1 PRAQTTHRH
10 LSGDRCSGTCPGRA
24 RESQKAR
31 GVEVA
36 RITTASTKPDAE
48 ALQHEVT
55 MLLQTATQA
64 PVQTVPVQTTVV
76 RPSFTDTLID
86 SFRNAFSMLL
96 SAIPRILGFIIIV
109 AIGWFVSSL
118 LARGVIGLLRA
129 IRFDELMQRSG
140 LADFA
145 NKMGT
150 GLDSAGII
158 AGLVKWLTRIVVLL
172 VAFDVLGL
180 PAVSD
185 VMRQLLLW
193 LPNLV
198 VAIFVLFIG
207 GIAARALGNFIRGA
221 TAEAGFANPETLANV
236 VRTTVWAFAIVVAI
250 NQLGIATNLIT
261 TLFTGFVAA
270 LAIALGLAFGLG
282 GRDLASR
289 TL

>member
-1 PRAQTTHRH
+1 M
-10 LSGDRCSGTCPGRA
+10 L
-24 RESQKAR
+24 
-31 GVEVA
+31 
-36 RITTASTKPDAE
+36 
-48 ALQHEVT
+48 
-55 MLLQTATQA
+55 LLQTTTQVPA
-64 PVQTVPVQTTVV
+64 QTVVV
-76 RPSFTDTLID
+76 NPPSFTATLVQ
-86 SFRNAFSMLL
+86 SFRDAFAMILT
-96 SAIPRILGFIIIV
+96 AIPRILAFIVIV

-118 LARGVIGLLRA
+118 LARAVIGLLRA

-140 LADFA
+140 LSDFL

-150 GLDSAGII
+150 GLDSAGIV
-158 AGLVKWLTRIVVLL
+158 AGIVKWIVRVVVLL

-207 GIAARALGNFIRGA
+207 GIAARAFANIVRGA
-221 TAEAGFANPETLANV
+221 TAEAGFSNPETLSNV

-270 LAIALGLAFGLG
+270 LAIALGLSFGLG

-289 TL
+289 TLENWYDQAQDAKPSRRRSRVEE

>member
-1 PRAQTTHRH
+1 M
-10 LSGDRCSGTCPGRA
+10 L
-24 RESQKAR
+24 
-31 GVEVA
+31 
-36 RITTASTKPDAE
+36 
-48 ALQHEVT
+48 
-55 MLLQTATQA
+55 LLQTTTQA
-64 PVQTVPVQTTVV
+64 PVQNAAAAE
-76 RPSFTDTLID
+76 PSFTQTLIQ
-86 SFRNAFSMLL
+86 SFRDAFTMIV

-109 AIGWFVSSL
+109 AIGWLVSNW
-118 LARGVIGLLRA
+118 LAKGVTSALRA
-129 IRFDELMQRSG
+129 IHFDELMQRSG
-140 LADFA
+140 IGDFL

-150 GLDSAGII
+150 GTDAAGIV
-158 AGLVKWLTRIVVLL
+158 AGLVKWIVRIVVLL

-207 GIAARALGNFIRGA
+207 GIAARALGNIVRGA
-221 TAEAGFANPETLANV
+221 TAEAGFANPDTLANV

-270 LAIALGLAFGLG
+270 LAIALGLSFGLG

-289 TL
+289 TLENWYDQAQEVRPSRRKAKAEE

>member
-1 PRAQTTHRH
+1 
-10 LSGDRCSGTCPGRA
+10 
-24 RESQKAR
+24 
-31 GVEVA
+31 
-36 RITTASTKPDAE
+36 
-48 ALQHEVT
+48 
-55 MLLQTATQA
+55 MLLQTTAQA
-64 PVQTVPVQTTVV
+64 PAPAQ
-76 RPSFTDTLID
+76 PSFTATLMA
-86 SFRNAFSMLL
+86 SFRDAFSMVL

-118 LARGVIGLLRA
+118 LARAVLGLLRA

-140 LADFA
+140 LADFM

-150 GLDSAGII
+150 GTDSAGIV
-158 AGLVKWLTRIVVLL
+158 AGLVKWLVRIMVLL

-207 GIAARALGNFIRGA
+207 GIAARALGNIVRGA
-221 TAEAGFANPETLANV
+221 TAEAGFANPETLSNV
-236 VRTTVWAFAIVVAI
+236 TRTTVWAFAIVVAI
-250 NQLGIATNLIT
+250 NQLGIATNLIN
-261 TLFTGFVAA
+261 TLFTGLVAA
-270 LAIALGLAFGLG
+270 LAIAFGLSFGLG

-289 TL
+289 TLENWYDQAQEIKPRRKARTEE

>member
-1 PRAQTTHRH
+1 
-10 LSGDRCSGTCPGRA
+10 
-24 RESQKAR
+24 
-31 GVEVA
+31 
-36 RITTASTKPDAE
+36 
-48 ALQHEVT
+48 
-55 MLLQTATQA
+55 MLLQTTAQV
-64 PVQTVPVQTTVV
+64 PVQTVPAQ
-76 RPSFTDTLID
+76 PSLTDTLIG
-86 SFRNAFSMLL
+86 SFRDAASMILG
-96 SAIPRILGFIIIV
+96 AIPRILGFIVIV
-109 AIGWFVSSL
+109 AIGWFISSI
-118 LARGVIGLLRA
+118 LARGVGGLLRA

-140 LADFA
+140 IGDFL

-150 GLDSAGII
+150 GNDPAGII
-158 AGLVKWLTRIVVLL
+158 AGLVKWIVRVVVLL

-207 GIAARALGNFIRGA
+207 GIAARALGNIVRGA
-221 TAEAGFANPETLANV
+221 TAEAGFASPETLANV
-236 VRTTVWAFAIVVAI
+236 TKTTVWAFAIVVAI

-289 TL
+289 TLENWYDQAQEVRPRRRAKSED

>member
-1 PRAQTTHRH
+1 M
-10 LSGDRCSGTCPGRA
+10 
-24 RESQKAR
+24 
-31 GVEVA
+31 
-36 RITTASTKPDAE
+36 
-48 ALQHEVT
+48 T
-55 MLLQTATQA
+55 MLLLQTTTQV
-64 PVQTVPVQTTVV
+64 PVQTVPAQ
-76 RPSFTDTLID
+76 PSFTATLVA
-86 SFRNAFSMLL
+86 SFRDAFTMVL

-109 AIGWFVSSL
+109 AIGWFVSSI
-118 LARGVIGLLRA
+118 LARAVIGLLRA

-140 LADFA
+140 LSDFM

-150 GLDSAGII
+150 GLDSAGVV
-158 AGLVKWLTRIVVLL
+158 AGLVKWLVRIVVLL

-207 GIAARALGNFIRGA
+207 GIAARALGNIVRGA

-236 VRTTVWAFAIVVAI
+236 TRTTVWAFAIVVAI
-250 NQLGIATNLIT
+250 NQLGIATNLIN
-261 TLFTGFVAA
+261 TLFTGLVAA
-270 LAIALGLAFGLG
+270 LAIAFGLAFGMG

-289 TL
+289 SLENWYDQAQEVKPSRRRAKAEE

>member
-1 PRAQTTHRH
+1 
-10 LSGDRCSGTCPGRA
+10 
-24 RESQKAR
+24 
-31 GVEVA
+31 
-36 RITTASTKPDAE
+36 
-48 ALQHEVT
+48 

-86 SFRNAFSMLL
+86 SFRNALSMVL

-118 LARGVIGLLRA
+118 LARAVIGLLRA

-140 LADFA
+140 LAEFT

-207 GIAARALGNFIRGA
+207 GIAARALGNIIRGA

-261 TLFTGFVAA
+261 TLFTGFVSA

-289 TL
+289 TLENWYDQAQEGKPRRKARTDE

>member
-1 PRAQTTHRH
+1 
-10 LSGDRCSGTCPGRA
+10 
-24 RESQKAR
+24 
-31 GVEVA
+31 
-36 RITTASTKPDAE
+36 
-48 ALQHEVT
+48 

-86 SFRNAFSMLL
+86 SFRNAFSMVL

-118 LARGVIGLLRA
+118 LARAVIGLLRA

-140 LADFA
+140 LAEFA

-221 TAEAGFANPETLANV
+221 TAESGFTNPETLANV

-261 TLFTGFVAA
+261 TLFTGFVSA

-289 TL
+289 TLENWYDQAQEGKPRRKARTDE

>member
-1 PRAQTTHRH
+1 
-10 LSGDRCSGTCPGRA
+10 
-24 RESQKAR
+24 
-31 GVEVA
+31 
-36 RITTASTKPDAE
+36 
-48 ALQHEVT
+48 

-64 PVQTVPVQTTVV
+64 PVQTVPVQTTAV
-76 RPSFTDTLID
+76 RPSFTDTLMA
-86 SFRNAFSMLL
+86 SFRDALSMVL

-118 LARGVIGLLRA
+118 LARAVIGLLRA

-140 LADFA
+140 LAEFT

-207 GIAARALGNFIRGA
+207 GIAARALGNIIRGA

-261 TLFTGFVAA
+261 TLFTGFVSA

-289 TL
+289 TLENWYDQAQEGKPRRKARTDE

>member
-1 PRAQTTHRH
+1 
-10 LSGDRCSGTCPGRA
+10 
-24 RESQKAR
+24 
-31 GVEVA
+31 
-36 RITTASTKPDAE
+36 
-48 ALQHEVT
+48 
-55 MLLQTATQA
+55 MLLLTATQA

-76 RPSFTDTLID
+76 RPSFMDTLMA
-86 SFRNAFSMLL
+86 SFRDAFSMIL

-118 LARGVIGLLRA
+118 LARGVTGLLRA

-140 LADFA
+140 LADFM

-150 GLDSAGII
+150 GIDSVGIVAGI
-158 AGLVKWLTRIVVLL
+158 VKWIVRVVVLL
-172 VAFDVLGL
+172 VAFDTLGL

-207 GIAARALGNFIRGA
+207 GIAARALGNIVRGA
-221 TAEAGFANPETLANV
+221 TAEGGFSNPETLSNIS
-236 VRTTVWAFAIVVAI
+236 RTAVWAFAVVVAI
-250 NQLGIATNLIT
+250 NQLGIATNLIN
-261 TLFTGFVAA
+261 TLFTGFVGA

-289 TL
+289 TLETWYDQAQEARPKSRRARASSDE

>member
-1 PRAQTTHRH
+1 
-10 LSGDRCSGTCPGRA
+10 
-24 RESQKAR
+24 
-31 GVEVA
+31 
-36 RITTASTKPDAE
+36 
-48 ALQHEVT
+48 
-55 MLLQTATQA
+55 MLLQTTTQV
-64 PVQTVPVQTTVV
+64 PVQTVPVTTK
-76 RPSFTDTLID
+76 PSFTDTLVG
-86 SFRNAFSMLL
+86 SFRDAFTMILG
-96 SAIPRILGFIIIV
+96 AIPRILGFIVIV

-118 LARGVIGLLRA
+118 LARGVMSLLRA

-140 LADFA
+140 IGDFM

-150 GLDSAGII
+150 GTDSAGII
-158 AGLVKWLTRIVVLL
+158 AGLVKWIVRIVVLL

-207 GIAARALGNFIRGA
+207 GIAARALGNIVRGA
-221 TAEAGFANPETLANV
+221 TAEGGFANPETLSNV
-236 VRTTVWAFAIVVAI
+236 VRTTVWAFTIVIAI

-270 LAIALGLAFGLG
+270 LAIALGISFGLG
-282 GRDLASR
+282 GRDLAAR
-289 TL
+289 TLENWYDQAQESRPSRRRAKADE

>member
-1 PRAQTTHRH
+1 
-10 LSGDRCSGTCPGRA
+10 
-24 RESQKAR
+24 
-31 GVEVA
+31 
-36 RITTASTKPDAE
+36 
-48 ALQHEVT
+48 
-55 MLLQTATQA
+55 
-64 PVQTVPVQTTVV
+64 
-76 RPSFTDTLID
+76 
-86 SFRNAFSMLL
+86 
-96 SAIPRILGFIIIV
+96 
-109 AIGWFVSSL
+109 
-118 LARGVIGLLRA
+118 
-129 IRFDELMQRSG
+129 MQRSG
-140 LADFA
+140 IGDFL

-150 GLDSAGII
+150 GNDPAGLV
-158 AGLVKWLTRIVVLL
+158 AGLVKWIVRVVVLL

-207 GIAARALGNFIRGA
+207 GIAARALGNIVRGA

-236 VRTTVWAFAIVVAI
+236 TRTTVWAFAIVVAI

-270 LAIALGLAFGLG
+270 LAIALGLTFGLG

-289 TL
+289 TLENWYDQAQEVKPGRRRARTEE

>member
-1 PRAQTTHRH
+1 
-10 LSGDRCSGTCPGRA
+10 
-24 RESQKAR
+24 
-31 GVEVA
+31 
-36 RITTASTKPDAE
+36 
-48 ALQHEVT
+48 
-55 MLLQTATQA
+55 MLLQTTTQV
-64 PVQTVPVQTTVV
+64 PVQTVPVTTQ
-76 RPSFTDTLID
+76 PSFTETLVG
-86 SFRNAFSMLL
+86 SFRDAFTMILG
-96 SAIPRILGFIIIV
+96 AIPRILGFIIVV

-118 LARGVIGLLRA
+118 LARGVMSLLRA

-140 LADFA
+140 IGDFM

-150 GLDSAGII
+150 GTDSAGII
-158 AGLVKWLTRIVVLL
+158 AGLVKWIVRIVVLL

-207 GIAARALGNFIRGA
+207 GIAARALGNIVRGA
-221 TAEAGFANPETLANV
+221 TAEGGFANPETLSNV
-236 VRTTVWAFAIVVAI
+236 VRTTVWAFTIVIAI

-270 LAIALGLAFGLG
+270 LAIALGISFGLG
-282 GRDLASR
+282 GRDLAAR
-289 TL
+289 TLENWYDQAQESRPSRRRAKADE